1 MQRRNKH
8 TLVSLLLSHIIHQ
21 MRHYM
26 LYKGHQFWPRSQ
38 RMQLSVH
45 CSSSLSSRIW
55 CAAIDSRLRATDC
68 TVEKAGKSVN
78 YYRRTGQ
85 KNTGWMPRGRE
96 GGRGVGVDEI
106 ITNGLM
112 IPRLGAANLQLLWPF
127 CSLYFWGGEKRIYL
141 HAQQG
146 FFSVHLSGPSLCRGI
161 PETIMTA
168 ITLMR
173 DERVCAVCV
182 CVCVAAGLPGCLLP
196 TGQEAC

>member
-1 MQRRNKH
+1 MGIFLNCLITFYSACVCFSCLLFIIWHVVFSYLSTDSCAKAQHKAYHGNMIFFSFAEPSSPVFYGSMQRRNKH

-26 LYKGHQFWPRSQ
+26 LYKGHQVWPRSQ

-85 KNTGWMPRGRE
+85 KKKYRVNAERE
-96 GGRGVGVDEI
+96 GGRE
-106 ITNGLM
+106 
-112 IPRLGAANLQLLWPF
+112 RYW
-127 CSLYFWGGEKRIYL
+127 
-141 HAQQG
+141 
-146 FFSVHLSGPSLCRGI
+146 CRW
-161 PETIMTA
+161 
-168 ITLMR
+168 
-173 DERVCAVCV
+173 DHY
-182 CVCVAAGLPGCLLP
+182 
-196 TGQEAC
+196 

>member
-1 MQRRNKH
+1 MVCYNNLYIRIRFLNGEYGHIFELLDQIYSASVCFSCLLFVIWHVFSYLSTDSCAKAQHKAYHGNMIFFSFAEPSSPVFYGSMQRRNKH

-85 KNTGWMPRGRE
+85 KKYRVNAERE
-96 GGRGVGVDEI
+96 GGRE
-106 ITNGLM
+106 
-112 IPRLGAANLQLLWPF
+112 RYW
-127 CSLYFWGGEKRIYL
+127 
-141 HAQQG
+141 
-146 FFSVHLSGPSLCRGI
+146 CRW
-161 PETIMTA
+161 
-168 ITLMR
+168 
-173 DERVCAVCV
+173 DHY
-182 CVCVAAGLPGCLLP
+182 
-196 TGQEAC
+196 